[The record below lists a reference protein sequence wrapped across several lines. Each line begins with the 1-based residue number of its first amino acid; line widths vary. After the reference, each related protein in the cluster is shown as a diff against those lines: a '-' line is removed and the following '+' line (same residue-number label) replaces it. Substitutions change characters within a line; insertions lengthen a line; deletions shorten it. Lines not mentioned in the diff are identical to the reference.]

1 MNFLSGSGSGST
13 FMAPLVFWALVAVT
27 VTVGIGICI
36 AKFTAAGK
44 AKAEAEAVRALN
56 LSLRDVPRSC
66 RANGHVFQEHDTGW
80 QCATCGNYVPRRDGE
95 SYGLVADGRHE
106 RRRRPR

>member
-1 MNFLSGSGSGST
+1 MNYLTGSGSGPTS
-13 FMAPLVFWALVAVT
+13 MAPLIFWALVAVM

-44 AKAEAEAVRALN
+44 AKAEAEALRALN
-56 LSLRDVPRSC
+56 QSLRDVPQSC

-80 QCATCGNYVPRRDGE
+80 QCATCGNYVARRDGE
-95 SYGLVADGRHE
+95 SYGLVADGLHE